1 MIKKINKYLLENH
14 PLIWNTKILWMVLT
28 LLVAHIAFYFAGFF
42 SFSDVK
48 ELHGYSLFDK
58 YANNGTIWIGILL
71 SILVFILWLNGYFK
85 QNAFKSFYP
94 KSNRSLFM
102 ELVWVF
108 IICFMNI
115 SFYISYTEGL
125 RQRVSSSISIEELEN
140 EIDLANKAGAFTLQG
155 DYDYRYDN
163 RCVPVLA
170 FDTLV
175 SEEEVLKLYVENI
188 VENASNYHWKDIDS
202 DDYLLHRDSLPQPYY
217 INEEYAKLLIK
228 HFQERIDSIAEVK
241 SEGESDYYYYSGIH
255 LLNSIHNYSKSIF
268 IGDMFQSQET
278 ETNYPSYTADL
289 LQNNKKEEIEKIL
302 VDYLALAD
310 KYKVSYRFKD
320 KKWIDYVYNPPYYF
334 IDYTTLSRVE
344 EYVDATN
351 SYMPLDHIKS
361 EDIAQCLKNLARSK
375 SNVIEIEIVLL
386 FLYLALF
393 FTLLIYLFRITS
405 LRVWL
410 MSFVGAIVTI
420 FIFAAIY
427 FLLNAIIDDYTV
439 EEVMMVYQCFAFML
453 LFWAIVIYCLRK
465 EKWKKLSGIFLN
477 FGLLT
482 VPAILPLFTARYF
495 IYLEQFYDYSN
506 GVYHHP
512 HYILIKGYIP
522 ELFIANVAASFV
534 LLFLLMPVIK
544 KWKALPE
551 E

>member
-1 MIKKINKYLLENH
+1 MIKRINKYLLENH
-14 PLIWNTKILWMVLT
+14 PLIWNTKVMWMVLI

-42 SFSDVK
+42 SFNDVT
-48 ELHGYSLFDK
+48 ELHYNYIFER
-58 YANNGTIWIGILL
+58 YADNGAIWIGTLL

-102 ELVWVF
+102 ELVWIFV
-108 IICFMNI
+108 ICFMNI

-125 RQRVSSSISIEELEN
+125 RQGVSSSISVEELKREV
-140 EIDLANKAGAFTLQG
+140 DLANKVGAFTLQG
-155 DYDYRYDN
+155 DYDYKYN
-163 RCVPVLA
+163 SRCVPAPA

-175 SEEEVLKLYVENI
+175 SEEEVLKLYVENMI
-188 VENASNYHWKDIDS
+188 ENSYAYNWKYINT

-217 INEEYAKLLIK
+217 INEEYAKLLLN
-228 HFQERIDSIAEVK
+228 HFQERIDSVAEVK

-255 LLNSIHNYSKSIF
+255 LLSSIYNYSAS
-268 IGDMFQSQET
+268 DVFQLVET
-278 ETNYPSYTADL
+278 ETNYAAYTADL

-302 VDYLALAD
+302 ADYLALAD

-344 EYVDATN
+344 EYVDGTN

-361 EDIAQCLKNLARSK
+361 EDIARCLKNLSHSK
-375 SNVIEIEIVLL
+375 SNVIEIEIVAVL
-386 FLYLALF
+386 LYLALF
-393 FTLLIYLFRITS
+393 FALLIYLFRITS

-420 FIFAAIY
+420 FIFAST
-427 FLLNAIIDDYTV
+427 FSMLNAIIDDYTI
-439 EEVMMVYQCFAFML
+439 EELMMTYQCFAFML
-453 LFWAIVIYCLRK
+453 LFWVIVIYCLRK
-465 EKWKKLSGIFLN
+465 EKRKKLSGIFLN

-512 HYILIKGYIP
+512 HYILIKEHIP

-534 LLFLLMPVIK
+534 LLFLLMPIIK